1 MKTDGDIREMQRTIL
16 TSNEFNSPAAYRA
29 KTKSP
34 FELVASSIRALDGS
48 TNGSPRLAQ
57 QIGRMGEPLYRYQAP
72 TGYPDRASQWMTSG
86 ALVERLNFGV
96 ALSANRIP
104 GTSVDLSR
112 FSDSSTTPDAVVDRA
127 VRLLLGGEV
136 SEQTRKVVVDQ
147 VRSSDEPPLTK
158 AIALVLGSPEFQ
170 KR

>member
-1 MKTDGDIREMQRTIL
+1 
-16 TSNEFNSPAAYRA
+16 
-29 KTKSP
+29 
-34 FELVASSIRALDGS
+34 
-48 TNGSPRLAQ
+48 
-57 QIGRMGEPLYRYQAP
+57 MGQPLYQYQAP

-86 ALVERLNFGV
+86 SLVERLNFGV

-112 FSDSSTTPDAVVDRA
+112 FADGSTQPENVVDRA
-127 VRLLLGGEV
+127 VQLLLGGEV
-136 SEQTRKVVVDQ
+136 SAQTRKVLIDQ
-147 VRSSDEPPLTK
+147 VRSSGEPPATK